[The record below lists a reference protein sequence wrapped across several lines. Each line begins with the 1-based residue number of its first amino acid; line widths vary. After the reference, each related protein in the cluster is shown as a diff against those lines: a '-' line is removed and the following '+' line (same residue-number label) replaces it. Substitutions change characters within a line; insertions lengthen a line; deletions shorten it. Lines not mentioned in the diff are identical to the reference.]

1 MAQLT
6 NPLEIFKLLDNSN
19 CRQCGQS
26 TCMAFA
32 AAVFRGQQDLSECP
46 KLDSETVAKYS
57 TKTQPQTSPDQE
69 VEETVKELKKEIP
82 KIDLQAA
89 AKRLGGRY
97 KNGKMT
103 VKVLG
108 KDFHVD
114 SKGRL
119 SAEIHT
125 NAWVSVPVLTYI
137 LYGTGSNPIGKWI
150 PFRELSQGRS
160 WVGLF
165 EQRCEKPL
173 KQIADEHPDFFED
186 MLDMFSGRD
195 GRDQFD
201 ADVALILH
209 PLPKVPVAICYWRPE
224 EGLESSL
231 HIFFDATVEDNLTMG
246 SIFALGAGLARM
258 LEKLVQR
265 HQPQAATG

>member
-6 NPLEIFKLLDNSN
+6 NPMEIFKHLDNSN
-19 CRQCGQS
+19 CRQCGQP

-32 AAVFRGQQDLSECP
+32 AAVFRGQQDISECP
-46 KLDSETVAKYS
+46 KLDADTVALFS
-57 TKTQPQTSPDQE
+57 EKTQQQTTPDQE
-69 VEETVKELKKEIP
+69 VEETVKQLKKEVP
-82 KIDLQAA
+82 NLDLQAA
-89 AKRLGGRY
+89 AQRLDGRY
-97 KNGKMT
+97 HNGRIT

-114 SKGRL
+114 SQGRL

-137 LYGTGSNPIGKWI
+137 LYGNGANPIHKWV
-150 PFRELSQGRS
+150 PFRELSAGKS
-160 WVGLF
+160 WAGLF

-173 KQIADEHPDFFED
+173 KQIADSAPDLFTD
-186 MLDMFSGRD
+186 MLDLFNGRD

-201 ADVALILH
+201 ADVAIILH
-209 PLPKVPVAICYWRPE
+209 PLPKVPMAICYWQAE

-231 HIFFDATVEDNLTMG
+231 HVFFDATVEENLTIG
-246 SIFALGAGLARM
+246 AVFSLGAGLVRM
-258 LEKLVQR
+258 LEKLLLR
-265 HQPQAATG
+265 HQPQAAAG

>member
-6 NPLEIFKLLDNSN
+6 NPMEIFKHLDNSN
-19 CRQCGQS
+19 CRQCGQP

-32 AAVFRGQQDLSECP
+32 AAVFRGQQDISECP
-46 KLDSETVAKYS
+46 KLDADTVALFS
-57 TKTQPQTSPDQE
+57 EKTQQQTTPDQE
-69 VEETVKELKKEIP
+69 VEETVKQLKSEVP
-82 KIDLQAA
+82 NLDLQAA
-89 AKRLGGRY
+89 AQRLDGRY
-97 KNGKMT
+97 HNGRIT

-114 SKGRL
+114 TQGRL

-137 LYGTGSNPIGKWI
+137 LYGNGANPIHKWV
-150 PFRELSQGRS
+150 PFRELSAGKS
-160 WVGLF
+160 WAGLF

-173 KQIADEHPDFFED
+173 KQIADSAPDLFTD
-186 MLDMFSGRD
+186 MLDLFNGRD

-201 ADVALILH
+201 ADVAIILH
-209 PLPKVPVAICYWRPE
+209 PLPKVPMAICYWQAE

-231 HIFFDATVEDNLTMG
+231 HVFFDATVEENLTIG
-246 SIFALGAGLARM
+246 AVFSLGAGLVRM
-258 LEKLVQR
+258 LEKLLLR
-265 HQPQAATG
+265 HQPQAAAG

>member
-19 CRQCGQS
+19 CRQCGQA

-32 AAVFRGQQDLSECP
+32 AAVFRGQQNLSECP
-46 KLDSETVAKYS
+46 KLDAETVAKFS
-57 TKTQPQTSPDQE
+57 TKAQSQASPDQE
-69 VEETVKELKKEIP
+69 VEETVKQLKKEIP
-82 KIDLQAA
+82 KVDLAA
-89 AKRLGGRY
+89 AAQRLGGRY
-97 KNGKMT
+97 KNGKIT

-114 SKGRL
+114 SNGRL

-137 LYGTGSNPIGKWI
+137 LYGNGINPIHKWV
-150 PFRELSQGRS
+150 PFRELSTGRS
-160 WVGLF
+160 WAGLF

-173 KQIADEHPDFFED
+173 KQIADSAPDLFTD
-186 MLDMFSGRD
+186 LLDLFSGQD

-209 PLPKVPVAICYWRPE
+209 PLPKVPMAICYWKAE
-224 EGLESSL
+224 DGLDSSL
-231 HIFFDATVEDNLTMG
+231 HVFFDATVEENLNIG
-246 SIFALGAGLARM
+246 SIFSLGAGLVRM

-265 HQPQAATG
+265 HQPQAAMG

>member
-6 NPLEIFKLLDNSN
+6 NPMEIFKLLDNSN
-19 CRQCGQS
+19 CRQCGQP

-32 AAVFRGQQDLSECP
+32 AAVFRGQQDISECP
-46 KLDSETVAKYS
+46 KLDADTVAEFS
-57 TKTQPQTSPDQE
+57 EKTGQQTTPDQE
-69 VEETVKELKKEIP
+69 VEEIVQQLKAEIP
-82 KIDLQAA
+82 KIDLAAA

-97 KNGKMT
+97 QNKRIT

-114 SKGRL
+114 SQGRL

-125 NAWVSVPVLTYI
+125 NAWVSVPVLSYI
-137 LYGTGSNPIGKWI
+137 LYGNGINPINKWV
-150 PFRELSQGRS
+150 PFRELSSGKS
-160 WVGLF
+160 WAGLF

-173 KQIADEHPDFFED
+173 QQIADSAPDLFTD
-186 MLDMFSGRD
+186 MLDLFSGRD
-195 GRDQFD
+195 GRDAFD

-209 PLPKVPVAICYWRPE
+209 PLPKVPMAVCYWNAE
-224 EGLESSL
+224 EDLDSSL
-231 HIFFDATVEDNLTMG
+231 HVFFDATVEENLTIQ
-246 SIFALGAGLARM
+246 SIFPLGAGFARM

-265 HQPQAATG
+265 HMPQAALG

>member
-6 NPLEIFKLLDNSN
+6 NPMEIFNLLDKSD
-19 CRQCGQS
+19 CRQCGQP

-32 AAVFRGQQDLSECP
+32 AAVFRGQQDLRECP
-46 KLDSETVAKYS
+46 KLDADTVARFS
-57 TKTQPQTSPDQE
+57 EKTRQQTTPDQE
-69 VEETVKELKKEIP
+69 VEEAVKKLKSEIQ
-82 KIDLQAA
+82 KIDLAEA
-89 AKRLGGRY
+89 AKRLDGKY
-97 KNGKMT
+97 KNDKIT

-108 KDFHVD
+108 KNFHVD
-114 SKGRL
+114 SRGQP
-119 SAEIHT
+119 SSEIHT

-137 LYGTGSNPIGKWI
+137 LYGNGVDPIHKWV
-150 PFRELSQGRS
+150 PLRELSAGKS
-160 WVGLF
+160 WAGLF

-173 KQIADEHPDFFED
+173 KQIADSAPDLFTD
-186 MLDMFSGRD
+186 LLDLFSGRD

-209 PLPKVPVAICYWRPE
+209 PLPKVPMTICYWYPE

-231 HIFFDATVEDNLTMG
+231 HVFFDATVEENLTIG
-246 SIFALGAGLARM
+246 SIFSLGAGLVRM

-265 HQPQAATG
+265 HQPQAVLG